1 MTWGEVE
8 RKLRKAGCKFV
19 GQDKKHAVY
28 YSPMTGREVR
38 IPRHPSQEAATG
50 TVDTIFKKMGIK

>member
-28 YSPMTGREVR
+28 YSPMTGKESQ
-38 IPRHPSQEAATG
+38 IPRHSSKEAATG
-50 TVDTIFKKMGIK
+50 TVEKVFKRMGVK